1 MKKFLL
7 VFSVLVIFN
16 LYCFAEVTPDSIWGV
31 WDIDHDEYTYESLQ
45 MVNADGIEYLR
56 MTWELLIFEKNSDG
70 KSVIWEQG
78 GGCDLLDYYQKNS
91 KTIILCIRTI
101 GDNMLY
107 GEVAMHFIDENHVW
121 FEVLKPTKNNTNLP
135 LITDFKD
142 SKKILT
148 RMPTI
153 ASLNIP
159 VITLNEGDLMYCNDN
174 LRLRTEHSIH
184 SSDSKVIV
192 CMKKG
197 TKVKVVQK
205 YNWPG
210 YIDGVV
216 SDWVEVEV
224 IEDSFDKDG
233 KPLPKG
239 TRGWCFGA
247 YLTLIDDGSK

>member
-16 LYCFAEVTPDSIWGV
+16 LYCFAEVTTDSIWGV
-31 WDIDHDEYTYESLQ
+31 WDFKSEKYPYESLQ
-45 MVNADGIEYLR
+45 TATADGVEYLR
-56 MTWELLIFEKNSDG
+56 TTWGLLIFEKNRDG
-70 KSVIWEQG
+70 RSVIREQG
-78 GGCDLLDYYQKNS
+78 YGY
-91 KTIILCIRTI
+91 TIIDYHQESKDTVILNLKAEINDETA
-101 GDNMLY
+101 L
-107 GEVAMHFIDENHVW
+107 GEVAMHFIDNNHVW
-121 FEVLKPTKNNTNLP
+121 FENLYNGNT
-135 LITDFKD
+135 D
-142 SKKILT
+142 SNFPKRLRKKEEILT

-224 IEDSFDKDG
+224 IEDSFDKDS

>member
-7 VFSVLVIFN
+7 VFAVLLVFN
-16 LYCFAEVTPDSIWGV
+16 FYCFSEITIDSIWGV
-31 WDIDHDEYTYESLQ
+31 WDFYSDKYPYESLQ
-45 MVNADGIEYLR
+45 TASANGIEYLR
-56 MTWELLIFEKNSDG
+56 MTWGLLVFDKDWKEKPTVSY
-70 KSVIWEQG
+70 QG
-78 GGCDLLDYYQKNS
+78 GYYIIEDYYQQDKN
-91 KTIILCIRTI
+91 TIILKLRIDIYETF
-101 GDNMLY
+101 L
-107 GEVAMHFIDENHVW
+107 GEVAMHFIDDNHVW
-121 FEVLKPTKNNTNLP
+121 FEILYNEY
-135 LITDFKD
+135 TDKD
-142 SKKILT
+142 FPKSDFTGKDDILT

-184 SSDSKVIV
+184 NLDSKVIV

-210 YIDGVV
+210 YIDGIV

-224 IEDSFDKDG
+224 IEDSFDKDD

-247 YLTLIDDGSK
+247 YLTPLENSK

>member
-31 WDIDHDEYTYESLQ
+31 WDFKTEKYPYESLQ
-45 MVNADGIEYLR
+45 TATADGVEYLR
-56 MTWELLIFEKNSDG
+56 TTWELLIFEKNNDG

-78 GGCDLLDYYQKNS
+78 GGCDLLDCYQKDS
-91 KTIILCIRTI
+91 KTIVLCIRTI

-159 VITLNEGDLMYCNDN
+159 VIILNEGDLMYCNDN